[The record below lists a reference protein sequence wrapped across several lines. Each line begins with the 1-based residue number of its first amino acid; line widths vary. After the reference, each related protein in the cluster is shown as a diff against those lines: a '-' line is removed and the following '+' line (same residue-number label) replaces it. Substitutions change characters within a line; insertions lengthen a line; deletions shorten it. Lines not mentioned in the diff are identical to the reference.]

1 MSKAKRIVL
10 AALLPLL
17 AMACV
22 VLAFFA
28 QAPVTRAQAAEG
40 LTVTV
45 DEERLESE
53 PLYART
59 ATTDQIKTYLTVQSA
74 DGLTKYQ
81 PEEYNLSG
89 TILAGACEF
98 TVSLRETPSVTGTVT
113 VYITPQQ
120 PKELVIN
127 FVGDAIS
134 STASS
139 QDLKRSSYISGYV
152 RFNDAA
158 TESDTEDIFEYS
170 NYLTVEDVDLRPL
183 GEAYANVNAGQI
195 FHVDVDF
202 TFAMNGGEKT
212 VTLSV
217 PVKAAKISSISAE
230 ITGEDRFEA
239 LQPLP
244 SESLTVAVFY
254 TGVMMP
260 RVLSPGE
267 YEIVYI
273 DEPGVEDRTDVLE
286 YGDTY
291 VQIVYREG
299 AQEVEP
305 FTLRGFTVTAAP
317 VDAPSL
323 ISSVDSEYS
332 GQEKSYVFSVFN
344 ELAMTC
350 TVTEEDEEDEATT
363 EVVGNTIVVSAT
375 NAGKY
380 TVRFETLEGFYWR
393 SSFIP
398 NGAVPVREDPS
409 DEESAIIAFE
419 YTIEITKAS
428 LQSASFEIS
437 GGWTY
442 LDTVAAPGKESVTV
456 LNRRGETV
464 NLDTEGATVTYTY
477 VNADGTPAYNSGTL
491 PTKAGTY
498 TVSVSVT
505 NLNNYTDLTG
515 AGTKTFTISPRA
527 VELPT
532 LEEGTDSVP
541 YTGQGQSSDL

>member
-1 MSKAKRIVL
+1 MPCRMWVSVREKHAFPPRGGREDVGQVRGNVRGKQKIWDGRAGEARQEEKIMSKAKRIVL
-10 AALLPLL
+10 VALLPLL

-183 GEAYANVNAGQI
+183 GEAYANVNAGEI

-442 LDTVAAPGKESVTV
+442 LIPSP
-456 LNRRGETV
+456 RR
-464 NLDTEGATVTYTY
+464 AKS
-477 VNADGTPAYNSGTL
+477 PS
-491 PTKAGTY
+491 P
-498 TVSVSVT
+498 S
-505 NLNNYTDLTG
+505 LTG
-515 AGTKTFTISPRA
+515 AEKRSTSIPRA
-527 VELPT
+527 LPLLT
-532 LEEGTDSVP
+532 P
-541 YTGQGQSSDL
+541 M